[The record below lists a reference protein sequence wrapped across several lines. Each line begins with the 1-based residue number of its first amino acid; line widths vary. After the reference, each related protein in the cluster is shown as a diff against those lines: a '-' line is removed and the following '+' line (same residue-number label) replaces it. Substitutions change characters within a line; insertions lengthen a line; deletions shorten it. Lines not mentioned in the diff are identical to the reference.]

1 MHQIQGEKK
10 MNEVLGGSK
19 LNYRLLLISIIV
31 SCCMLATI
39 ATAIPDT
46 SNVVLTIDNPGIVPG
61 ENEYHI
67 TFHEAVGMS
76 AGINGFFVTLD
87 PNTTVDE
94 GIDPSCIL
102 VSVNGGPSY
111 PVTDLRAIIHNP
123 DPGYSQY
130 NFTAGTTSLK
140 FATPID
146 VQFNSDVRI
155 DIVCGLENECPC
167 PPNGYMVWVNHEPE
181 TNPTPS
187 NSVQL
192 QVEIDASAGD
202 NGSID
207 PEGIDLYDCGET
219 PVYTICPDAPCYEI
233 ASVLVDGSPVNVTP
247 IGEGC
252 GTYTF
257 APLNCS
263 HTIEASF
270 RILTS
275 EIDFSVLNNTGGKI
289 ISQYSGYYAP
299 PDQMDEIDCSDDAC
313 YNITPD
319 PVYYIKNVWVDGSS
333 IPIPDIMGFTYCFE
347 NVTEDHTIAGG
358 LVAEFEKIPNV
369 FLFLK
374 YQQPLRLCQGVV
386 EVGPVFNSDTIT
398 PVVEYADS
406 IYLGG
411 NSSSFDINGTTT
423 ATTFGTYS
431 AGVYTNISSSATA
444 DSLTINLLSAPS
456 VRPETYKFTY
466 TDGSMTKY
474 ATLVILP
481 DGTMFWGAAAP
492 ADVIAIS
499 NVEAQMPAWEP
510 VTQAYLDAN
519 PDFEGLIG
527 AVIYVNGGTYPETF
541 EVDTPALHL
550 KNLTADHP
558 VIDANGLPTVGS
570 GPTASAVFLS
580 AGCTGIEGFSVIN
593 SAANGIAVYP
603 SSQKCSSAMIN
614 DAVLGDSV
622 KVPCS
627 IGRVNIVDNAIFDND
642 DNGIRALEC
651 VVLINGNSIYDNT
664 DDGIDA
670 DYLYTGVECIDP
682 EAITHSPT
690 AASEIIYNNI
700 YGNGPSGQGVWEVWD
715 PVTETWRFTSN
726 PTECGTL
733 PGWTDSGIQIR
744 HTAPGYPQIDQIIYI
759 VHNYIHENEH
769 AGIFLWDAATDGSS
783 YQIEHNA
790 IIDNGIFGISTRAEV
805 PALIDCKY
813 NDIVGNKYWG
823 IKNWVPEM
831 LIAKENYWGI
841 RGESDLYIAS
851 GGPDKGPAPIIE
863 LISPCYSH
871 EADQRSDAL
880 GNGDN
885 VSHYVE
891 YNPWLYIPAERIFHD
906 VNDPM
911 WMVRAYGSDSL
922 QLQKGWNTFSVP
934 TILYSEADQ
943 QSEIMA
949 LGDFLTDDNF
959 EWMISWNATS
969 GHWTQLVYGDQ
980 IVPCQGYYMKMK
992 EASKFPV
999 LYGSVSPG
1007 LPSYH
1012 LVQGWNLI
1020 GAPWGIDREENV
1032 PPLDEGRWAVA
1043 SPDNDDPEAFMPV
1056 IEALES
1062 IKEGSGGTKG
1072 VAIIISPSVPGQYD
1086 IWSASVTSGFWQ
1098 ITNTQEM
1105 ATGDAYWVYMVNPAT
1120 YAGFEITPFYLTT

>member
-1 MHQIQGEKK
+1 MHQTQGEKK

-19 LNYRLLLISIIV
+19 LNYRFLLISIIV
-31 SCCMLATI
+31 SCCMLATV

-87 PNTTVDE
+87 PNTTVDP

-102 VSVNGGPSY
+102 VSVNGGPST
-111 PVTDLRAIIHNP
+111 PVTNLLAIIHNP
-123 DPGYSQY
+123 NPSYSQY

-140 FATPID
+140 FLTPVNIP
-146 VQFNSDVRI
+146 FNSDVRI
-155 DIVCGLENECPC
+155 DIVCGLENECPL
-167 PPNGYMVWVNHEPE
+167 PPEGYMVWVNHDGEI
-181 TNPTPS
+181 NPTPS

-207 PEGIDLYDCGET
+207 PEGIDLYYYGDT

-247 IGEGC
+247 ISGNC

-263 HTIEASF
+263 HTIVASF

-275 EIDFSVLNNTGGKI
+275 DIDYSVVNNTGGTI
-289 ISQYSGYYAP
+289 LSQYSGYSAP

-319 PVYYIKNVWVDGSS
+319 SGYYIKNVWRDGS
-333 IPIPDIMGFTYCFE
+333 PVVIPDIMGYTECF
-347 NVTEDHTIAGG
+347 NSVTTDHT

-374 YQQPLRLCQGVV
+374 YQQPLRLCQGIV
-386 EVGPVFNSDTIT
+386 EVGPVFSADTIT

-411 NSSSFDINGTTT
+411 NSSSFDINGTATG
-423 ATTFGTYS
+423 TTFGSYS
-431 AGVYTNISSSATA
+431 AGTYTILGSSATA

-456 VRPETYKFTY
+456 GNPETYKFTY
-466 TDGSMTKY
+466 SDGTNTKY

-481 DGTMFWGAAAP
+481 DGTMFWGAVAP
-492 ADVIAIS
+492 TDVISIS
-499 NVEAQMPAWEP
+499 AVESQMPAWEP
-510 VTQAYLDAN
+510 VTQAFLDAN
-519 PDFEGLIG
+519 PDYEGLIG

-570 GPTASAVFLS
+570 GPTESAVFLS
-580 AGCTGIEGFSVIN
+580 AGCTGIEGFTIMN

-603 SSQKCSSAMIN
+603 SSQKCAGAYIHDFVDN
-614 DAVLGDSV
+614 EPVL
-622 KVPCS
+622 VPCS
-627 IGRVNIVDNAIFDND
+627 IGRVNVINNNIIDND
-642 DNGIRALEC
+642 DNGIRAMEA
-651 VVLINGNSIYDNT
+651 VVLINGNTICGNT

-682 EAITHSPT
+682 DAITHSPT
-690 AASEIIYNNI
+690 AASEIIYNDI
-700 YGNGPSGQGVWEVWD
+700 CENGPSGQGVWEVWD
-715 PVTETWRFTSN
+715 PVTETWRFTNN
-726 PTECGTL
+726 PTDCGTL

-744 HTAPGYPQIDQIIYI
+744 HTAQGRQGIDQIIYI
-759 VHNYIHENEH
+759 VHNYIHDNEH
-769 AGIFLWDAATDGSS
+769 AGIFLWEEATDGSS
-783 YQIEHNA
+783 FQIEHNA
-790 IIDNGIFGISTRAEV
+790 IIDNGIFGISTRAAV

-813 NDIVGNKYWG
+813 NDIDGNKYWG
-823 IKNWVPEM
+823 IKNWVNET
-831 LIAKENYWGI
+831 LVAKENYWGMP
-841 RGESDLYIAS
+841 
-851 GGPDKGPAPIIE
+851 GGPDKGPEPITY
-863 LISPCYSH
+863 LIPPCYSH

-891 YNPWLYIPAERIFHD
+891 YNPWLYLTAETMFHD
-906 VNDPM
+906 DASPQYM
-911 WMVRAYGSDSL
+911 MRAYGSDSL
-922 QLQKGWNTFSVP
+922 QLQKGWNTLSVP
-934 TILYSEADQ
+934 LKLDTSADTI
-943 QSEIMA
+943 SEISG
-949 LGDFLTDDNF
+949 LGDFITGSNAVVVY
-959 EWMISWNATS
+959 SWDATAQQWVDI
-969 GHWTQLVYGDQ
+969 GAMNLP
-980 IVPCQGYYMKMK
+980 IVPCQGYYIKMLSP
-992 EASKFPV
+992 SKVPV
-999 LYGSVSPG
+999 LYSTNPSPG
-1007 LPSYH
+1007 LPTYS

-1043 SPDNDDPEAFMPV
+1043 SPDNGDPEAFMPV
-1056 IEALES
+1056 NQALES

-1072 VAIIISPSVPGQYD
+1072 IAIIISPSVPGQYS
-1086 IWSASVTSGFWQ
+1086 IWSSSITSGFWQ
-1098 ITNTQEM
+1098 VTNTDEM
-1105 ATGDAYWVYMVNPAT
+1105 VTGDGYWAYMVNPAT
-1120 YAGFEITPFYLTT
+1120 YAGFEITPFYYT

>member
-1 MHQIQGEKK
+1 
-10 MNEVLGGSK
+10 MNVALSGSK
-19 LNYRLLLISIIV
+19 LDYRFLLISIIV

-87 PNTTVDE
+87 PNTTVDP

-111 PVTDLRAIIHNP
+111 PVTDLRAIIYNP
-123 DPGYSQY
+123 NPSYSQY

-146 VQFNSDVRI
+146 ILFNSDVRI
-155 DIVCGLENECPC
+155 DIVCGLENDCPM
-167 PPNGYMVWVNHEPE
+167 PPDGYMVWVNHEPE

-207 PEGIDLYDCGET
+207 PEGIDLYYYGDT

-263 HTIEASF
+263 HTIEAYF
-270 RILTS
+270 EILTS
-275 EIDFSVLNNTGGKI
+275 DIDYSVVNDTGGVI
-289 ISQYSGYYAP
+289 LSQYSGYSAP

-319 PVYYIKNVWVDGSS
+319 SGYYIKNVWRDGS
-333 IPIPDIMGFTYCFE
+333 PVVIPDIMGYTECFYS
-347 NVTEDHTIAGG
+347 VTTDHT

-386 EVGPVFNSDTIT
+386 EVGPVFSADTIT

-411 NSSSFDINGTTT
+411 NSSSFDVNGTTT
-423 ATTFGTYS
+423 GTTFGSYS
-431 AGVYTNISSSATA
+431 AGAYTILGSSATA

-456 VRPETYKFTY
+456 GNPETYEFTY
-466 TDGSMTKY
+466 SDGTNTKS

-492 ADVIAIS
+492 TDVISIS
-499 NVEAQMPAWEP
+499 AVESQMPAWTP
-510 VTQAYLDAN
+510 VTQAYLDAV

-527 AVIYVNGGTYPETF
+527 AVIYVNGGTYAETF

-580 AGCTGIEGFSVIN
+580 AGCTGIEGFTVKN
-593 SAANGIAVYP
+593 SEANGIAVYP
-603 SSQKCSSAMIN
+603 SSEKCANADIHDAMG
-614 DAVLGDSV
+614 GDPGL
-622 KVPCS
+622 VPCE
-627 IGRVNIVDNAIFDND
+627 IGRINIVDNNIFDND

-651 VVLINGNSIYDNT
+651 VVLINGNWIYDNT

-682 EAITHSPT
+682 EAITHDP
-690 AASEIIYNNI
+690 AASEIIYNTI
-700 YGNGPSGQGVWEVWD
+700 YHNGHFNGGEQGKWSVWD
-715 PVTETWRFTSN
+715 EVTGTWRFTN
-726 PTECGTL
+726 DPTACGTL

-744 HTAPGYPQIDQIIYI
+744 HTAQGRQGIDQIIYI
-759 VHNYIHENEH
+759 VHNYRIDDNYD
-769 AGIFLWDAATDGSS
+769 AGIFLWTEATDGSS
-783 YQIEHNA
+783 FQIEHNA
-790 IIDNGIFGISTRAEV
+790 IKDNGIFGISTRASV

-813 NDIVGNKYWG
+813 NDIVGNTYWG

-831 LIAKENYWGI
+831 LIAKENYWGVWGVI
-841 RGESDLYIAS
+841 PVFPDEDTPS
-851 GGPDKGPAPIIE
+851 GGPGKGPAPIID
-863 LISPCYSH
+863 LIPPCYSH
-871 EADQRSDAL
+871 ESDQRSDAL

-906 VNDPM
+906 VNDQM
-911 WMVRAYGSDSL
+911 WMIRAYGSDSL

-943 QSEIMA
+943 QSEILS
-949 LGDFLTDDNF
+949 LGNFLTDDNF
-959 EWMISWNATS
+959 EWMISWNASS
-969 GHWTQLVYGDQ
+969 GHWDQLIWGDK
-980 IVPCQGYYMKMK
+980 IVPCQGYYIKMK
-992 EASKFPV
+992 KDSKFPV

-1012 LVQGWNLI
+1012 LVEGWNLI

-1105 ATGDAYWVYMVNPAT
+1105 ATGDGYWVYMVNPAT

>member
-1 MHQIQGEKK
+1 
-10 MNEVLGGSK
+10 MNVVLGGSK

-39 ATAIPDT
+39 ATATPDT

-87 PNTTVDE
+87 PNTTVDS
-94 GIDPSCIL
+94 GISPSCIL
-102 VSVNGGPSY
+102 VSVNGGPST
-111 PVTDLRAIIHNP
+111 PVTELKAIIHNP
-123 DPGYSQY
+123 NPSYNQYSFQ
-130 NFTAGTTSLK
+130 NGTTSLK
-140 FATPID
+140 FVTPINIP
-146 VQFNSDVRI
+146 FNSDVRI

-167 PPNGYMVWVNHEPE
+167 PPNGYMVWVNHDGEN
-181 TNPTPS
+181 TPTPS

-192 QVEIDASAGD
+192 QVEINATAGE
-202 NGSID
+202 NGSIS
-207 PEGIDLYDCGET
+207 PSGTTLYNCGET
-219 PVYTICPDAPCYEI
+219 PVYTICPATSCYEI
-233 ASVLVDGSPVNVTP
+233 ASVLVDGSPVTVTP
-247 IGEGC
+247 TVGGC
-252 GTYTF
+252 SNYTF

-263 HTIEASF
+263 HTIEAYF

-289 ISQYSGYYAP
+289 HSQYSGYEAP
-299 PDQMDEIDCSDDAC
+299 PDNMDEIYCSDDAC
-313 YNITPD
+313 YNITPATG
-319 PVYYIKNVWVDGSS
+319 YYIKYVWKDGS
-333 IPIPDIMGFTYCFE
+333 PVVIPDIMGYTECF
-347 NVTEDHTIAGG
+347 NSVTTDHT
-358 LVAEFEKIPNV
+358 LVAEFERIPNV

-374 YQQPLRLCQGVV
+374 YQQPLRLCQGYV
-386 EVGPVFNSDTIT
+386 EIGPVFKADNIT

-423 ATTFGTYS
+423 GTTFGSYS
-431 AGVYTNISSSATA
+431 AGAFVDGNSSATA

-466 TDGSMTKY
+466 SDGTNTKY

-481 DGTMFWGAAAP
+481 DGTMFWGAVAP
-492 ADVIAIS
+492 VDVKDIL

-527 AVIYVNGGTYPETF
+527 AVIYVNGGTYTETF

-550 KNLTADHP
+550 KNLTADNP

-580 AGCTGIEGFSVIN
+580 AGCTGIDGFTVKN

-603 SSQKCSSAMIN
+603 SSQKCSSAMIH
-614 DAVLGDSV
+614 DAVNGDSV
-622 KVPCS
+622 LVPCS
-627 IGRVNIVDNAIFDND
+627 IGRVNIINNNIYDND

-682 EAITHSPT
+682 EAFTHSP
-690 AASEIIYNNI
+690 AASEIIYNDI
-700 YGNGPSGQGVWEVWD
+700 YGNGPSGQGVWTVWD
-715 PVTETWRFTSN
+715 PVTETWRFTNN
-726 PTECGTL
+726 PTVCGTL

-744 HTAPGYPQIDQIIYI
+744 HTAQGRVEQIIYI
-759 VHNYIHENEH
+759 VHNYIHENYH
-769 AGIFLWDAATDGSS
+769 AGIFLRESSTDGSS

-790 IIDNGIFGISTRAEV
+790 IIDNGVFGISTRAAY

-813 NDIVGNKYWG
+813 NDISGNEYWG
-823 IKNWVPEM
+823 IKNWVNET
-831 LIAKENYWGI
+831 LVAKENYWGMP
-841 RGESDLYIAS
+841 
-851 GGPDKGPAPIIE
+851 GGPDKGPAPITY
-863 LISPCYSH
+863 LIPPCYSH

-891 YNPWLYIPAERIFHD
+891 YNPWLYLPAETMFHD
-906 VNDPM
+906 ETSPQYM
-911 WMVRAYGSDSL
+911 MRAYGSDSL
-922 QLQKGWNTFSVP
+922 QLQKGWNTLSVP
-934 TILYSEADQ
+934 LKLSSSADTI
-943 QSEIMA
+943 SEISG
-949 LGDFLTDDNF
+949 LGDFITNSNTVVVY
-959 EWMISWNATS
+959 SWDATS
-969 GHWTQLVYGDQ
+969 GTWIDIGAMNLP
-980 IVPCQGYYMKMK
+980 IVPCQGYYIKMLSP
-992 EASKFPV
+992 SKVPV
-999 LYGSVSPG
+999 LYSTNPSPG
-1007 LPSYH
+1007 LPTYS

-1020 GAPWGIDREENV
+1020 GAPWGIDRELDV
-1032 PPLDEGRWAVA
+1032 PPADEGRWAVA
-1043 SPDNDDPEAFMPV
+1043 SPDNSDPEAFMPV
-1056 IEALES
+1056 YQALES
-1062 IKEGSGGTKG
+1062 IKEGNAGTKG
-1072 VAIIISPSVPGQYD
+1072 VAIVISPSVPGQYS
-1086 IWSASVTSGFWQ
+1086 IWSESVTSGFWQ
-1098 ITNTQEM
+1098 IQNTRQM
-1105 ATGDAYWVYMVNPAT
+1105 ASGDAYWAYMVNPAT
-1120 YAGFEITPFYLTT
+1120 YAGFEITPFYYT